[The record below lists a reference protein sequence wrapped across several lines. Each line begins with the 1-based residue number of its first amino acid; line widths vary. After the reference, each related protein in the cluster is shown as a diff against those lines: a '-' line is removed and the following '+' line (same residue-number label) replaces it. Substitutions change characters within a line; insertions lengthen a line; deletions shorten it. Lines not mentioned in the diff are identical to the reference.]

1 MNLIFLIIW
10 KDICKYWEVSINH
23 DANIKQKMIILKIKL
38 FSKLLSFLY
47 LPEFFYLQK
56 NISKLHIPIFMK
68 FIGKVVL
75 KKNVWYVFIRF
86 YYKEWN

>member
-1 MNLIFLIIW
+1 
-10 KDICKYWEVSINH
+10 
-23 DANIKQKMIILKIKL
+23 MIILKIKL

-75 KKNVWYVFIRF
+75 KKNV
-86 YYKEWN
+86 